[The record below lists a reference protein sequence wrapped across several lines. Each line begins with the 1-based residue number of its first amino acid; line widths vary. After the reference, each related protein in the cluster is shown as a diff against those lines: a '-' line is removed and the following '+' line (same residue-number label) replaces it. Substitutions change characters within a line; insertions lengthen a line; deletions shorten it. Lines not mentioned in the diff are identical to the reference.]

1 MRFRLYNRVQHDVVF
16 GIGCSPGV
24 DELGFTHA
32 RPYIDKHL
40 CVVRHPFLPLG
51 LHFRFGFSPLRRIGL
66 LPLGYDR
73 RWGEVGDKKL
83 FHPLLLLAV
92 LAQSKIMSP
101 ATNAARLFLP
111 SYLTDESTQAKP
123 RLCECGNLTGCSAV
137 AWRNYEKSGSVLSPA
152 SPARA
157 ATPGV
162 SIFSVVSW
170 WQNGLSSCASSFRAL
185 LGRKDDN
192 PVV

>member
-1 MRFRLYNRVQHDVVF
+1 MRFRPYNRVQHDVVF
-16 GIGCSPGV
+16 GIGRSPSG

-51 LHFRFGFSPLRRIGL
+51 LHLRFGFSPLSRIGL

-73 RWGEVGDKKL
+73 RWGEVSDKKL

-111 SYLTDESTQAKP
+111 SYLTAEGTRAKP
-123 RLCECGNLTGCSAV
+123 RLCKCGNLTGEIAP
-137 AWRNYEKSGSVLSPA
+137 ELTGHGLPLSKCEA
-152 SPARA
+152 YNR
-157 ATPGV
+157 V
-162 SIFSVVSW
+162 Y
-170 WQNGLSSCASSFRAL
+170 
-185 LGRKDDN
+185 
-192 PVV
+192 